1 MKKRL
6 LGFVALGLLTATVS
20 VAAQDVNLRANVP
33 FDFIVNQKVMPKG
46 EYIVKSAGALGTQAI
61 SITAADASAQSM
73 LISHS
78 CESKQAADQP
88 KLVFHRYGDSYFLSQ
103 VWNDGDTSGLEFA
116 KSRRESELAKRSS
129 ANDVSIAALR

>member
-46 EYIVKSAGALGTQAI
+46 EYIVKSAGTLGTQAL
-61 SITAADASAQSM
+61 SIAAANEDAKSM

-78 CESKQAADQP
+78 CEAKQAADQA

-103 VWNDGDTSGLEFA
+103 VWTAGDSSGLEVA
-116 KSRRESELAKRSS
+116 KSRRENELAKRST
-129 ANDVSIAALR
+129 ANDVSIAALQ